1 LLNGFCDILRIHPE
15 KKRLININFA
25 EKMIKLVSLNIALP
39 EKINLNSE
47 SKKKLTGFFKKPVDG
62 KIFLDEL
69 GFRGDGVGDPRI
81 HGGKDL
87 AICSYFVDH
96 YPYWLEILQRE
107 LKPGA
112 FGENLSMSGINEK
125 KINIGDIFRIG
136 EAEIEV
142 SQPRQPC
149 HKLNKV
155 FDFQAMAC
163 KVQKSGFTGCY
174 FRVKKTGWVNPDS
187 IFEKIKEGFGKISIE
202 MVNVLMFKEK
212 QNQDLLKKVACL
224 QALSVDWRE
233 KFQKRL

>member
-1 LLNGFCDILRIHPE
+1 MPE
-15 KKRLININFA
+15 KVSFNIGR
-25 EKMIKLVSLNIALP
+25 K
-39 EKINLNSE
+39 KI
-47 SKKKLTGFFKKPVDG
+47 LTGIFKKAVDE

-69 GFRGDGVGDPRI
+69 GFRGDGVGDTRI

-87 AICSYFVDH
+87 AVCAYFVDH
-96 YPYWLEILQRE
+96 FPYWQVELDRV

-112 FGENLSMSGINEK
+112 FGENLSLSGINETQ
-125 KINIGDIFRIG
+125 INIGDIFRLG

-155 FDFQAMAC
+155 FNLQAMAC
-163 KVQKSGFTGCY
+163 KLQTTGYTGCY
-174 FRVKKTGWVNPDS
+174 FRVKKTGWVKPES
-187 IFEKIKEGFGKISIE
+187 EFERIQEGLGRISIE

-212 QNQDLLKKVACL
+212 KNLDLLKKVTSL
-224 QALSVDWRE
+224 QALSIEWRE